1 MIIFIIILSN
11 IQPDSFDQRI
21 YNEIEAIITLTW
33 QGKQLPDEEKKIV
46 IFIFYIYIKL
56 VWKVA

>member
-1 MIIFIIILSN
+1 MIIFFILLTN

-21 YNEIEAIITLTW
+21 YNEIEAIINLSW

-46 IFIFYIYIKL
+46 IFIFISI